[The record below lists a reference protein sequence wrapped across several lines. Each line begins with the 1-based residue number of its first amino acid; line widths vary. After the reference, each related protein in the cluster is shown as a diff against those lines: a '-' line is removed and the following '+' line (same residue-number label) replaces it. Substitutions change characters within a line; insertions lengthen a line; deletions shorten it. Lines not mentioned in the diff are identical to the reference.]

1 MKGSSGGRKGR
12 CQRFR
17 VRILVQARWVVLG
30 GFDGLGLKRS
40 ELKVSALVAGVREP
54 WGCFE
59 WLRGKGGG

>member
-1 MKGSSGGRKGR
+1 MRDFYEGVKWWPKGKVSE
-12 CQRFR
+12 
-17 VRILVQARWVVLG
+17 

-40 ELKVSALVAGVREP
+40 ESKVSALVAGVREP